1 MTNGARAAV
10 AAKSVGVAEEGCCGY
25 RGGAAVSAA
34 LSGGG
39 RHYLSTDNSGPT
51 LRVFHP
57 SVLTFL
63 FGVLN
68 SIIGCSP
75 ALVML
80 WHNCNCKRQT
90 RSVRRLGGCGRACCS
105 HSPKIAAAAASCC
118 SQGSSSS

>member
-1 MTNGARAAV
+1 MQNLLMTNGARAAV

-57 SVLTFL
+57 SALTFPL
-63 FGVLN
+63 WRPRLRNWLQPCVGD
-68 SIIGCSP
+68 
-75 ALVML
+75 AL
-80 WHNCNCKRQT
+80 
-90 RSVRRLGGCGRACCS
+90 A
-105 HSPKIAAAAASCC
+105 
-118 SQGSSSS
+118 